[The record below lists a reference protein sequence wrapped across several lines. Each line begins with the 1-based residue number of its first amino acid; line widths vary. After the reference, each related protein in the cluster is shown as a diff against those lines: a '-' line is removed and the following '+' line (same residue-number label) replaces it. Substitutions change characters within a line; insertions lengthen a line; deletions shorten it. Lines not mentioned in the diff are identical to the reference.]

1 MVCKVKVGNYPNF
14 TQRVQWTHQGDGL
27 HVMKYDN
34 AVESY
39 EITGCD
45 NSSVSFFEHHDP
57 NPSQQAIVLT
67 DGKYQMY
74 NDPFWIN
81 QHGPYASTVNGITSV
96 KIQSPGGESLVN
108 GGKINATIDVPD
120 GKGPLGEGD
129 KHVMWNNWSK
139 YLKGNQD
146 NNLSDHCPGA
156 TWKAWK
162 HAKTANKP
170 SQALCQWKI
179 DENNMASLAASNE
192 THVKG
197 KYNTIINRVCNA
209 IKNDKPDFKTGRA
222 NNETCWD
229 LVNTQDFMKDYCFEE
244 NRMSDNPLC
253 SKSSLGDSYDILATE
268 YCVANPDKEFCKC
281 YNVVNYETVC
291 ANRPTSMGCAL
302 AKTKLDSIEE
312 KLGVKNATDSLPC
325 GTLCSGANNYLPP
338 GYKSGCDITY
348 NACIMSIDIGES
360 NAEVNA
366 ACNIDSTSGITDG
379 ETGGSDGSGGSGSVP
394 LSTTQTSD
402 LEKTVAEMKKQK
414 EEEDEEAKKTNK
426 KLLIGG
432 GGGVILSSISC
443 LMFLVIVV
451 VLLSKKGGG
460 GRRR

>member
-1 MVCKVKVGNYPNF
+1 MVCKVKMGSYPNF
-14 TQRVQWTHQGDGL
+14 TDGVQWTISGNGNHGME
-27 HVMKYDN
+27 HDN
-34 AVESY
+34 AVESW
-39 EITGCD
+39 EITGCE
-45 NSSVSFFEHHDP
+45 NSSVVFYEHGDH
-57 NPSQQAIVLT
+57 NQRQQAHVLT
-67 DGKYQMY
+67 NGKYQIY
-74 NDPFWIN
+74 NAAQWIN
-81 QHGPYASTVNGITSV
+81 SHGPYAGPLSGISAA
-96 KIQSPGGESLVN
+96 KIQSPGGESLTN
-108 GGKINATIDVPD
+108 GGKINAIIDIPD
-120 GKGPLGEGD
+120 GQGPRAQESSTVD
-129 KHVMWNNWSK
+129 NWDN
-139 YLKGNQD
+139 YLKPNQD
-146 NNLSDHCPGA
+146 HGLSEHCPGA
-156 TWKAWK
+156 TWKAWQ
-162 HAKTANKP
+162 HAKTADKP
-170 SQALCQWKI
+170 AKALCQWKI
-179 DENNMASLAASNE
+179 TENNMASLAASNE

-229 LVNTQDFMKDYCFEE
+229 LVSTQDFMKDYCFKE

-291 ANRPTSMGCAL
+291 ANRPTSVGCAL

-432 GGGVILSSISC
+432 GGGGILSSISC
-443 LMFLVIVV
+443 LI
-451 VLLSKKGGG
+451 
-460 GRRR
+460 

>member
-14 TQRVQWTHQGDGL
+14 TQRVQWAHQGDGL

-129 KHVMWNNWSK
+129 KHVMHANWIK

-162 HAKTANKP
+162 HAKTAGKP

-209 IKNDKPDFKTGRA
+209 IKNDAPNFKTGRG
-222 NNETCWD
+222 NKETCWD
-229 LVNTQDFMKDYCFEE
+229 LVNTQKFMKDYCFKG
-244 NRMSDNPLC
+244 NRMSTDSLC
-253 SKSSLGDSYDILATE
+253 TKSSLGDSYEILAKE
-268 YCVANPDKEFCKC
+268 YCENNPDKEFCGC
-281 YNVVNYETVC
+281 YNVMQPGLCEQSPNLPGCKTVKPIWDKITSSLDEGDIAQFEGMQPC
-291 ANRPTSMGCAL
+291 YASVCTGTGYKPTSWDVNCN
-302 AKTKLDSIEE
+302 KDISIC
-312 KLGVKNATDSLPC
+312 KADF
-325 GTLCSGANNYLPP
+325 
-338 GYKSGCDITY
+338 
-348 NACIMSIDIGES
+348 DIGGDLVGS
-360 NAEVNA
+360 N
-366 ACNIDSTSGITDG
+366 I
-379 ETGGSDGSGGSGSVP
+379 SVKQDCGN
-394 LSTTQTSD
+394 TTN
-402 LEKTVAEMKKQK
+402 E
-414 EEEDEEAKKTNK
+414 
-426 KLLIGG
+426 GG
-432 GGGVILSSISC
+432 GGG
-443 LMFLVIVV
+443 
-451 VLLSKKGGG
+451 GGG
-460 GRRR
+460 GGGDDDDEEKSLTEKLFKFEEDKDKKLTEKRSTKIFGTVSSVSSCFMCMTALVLFT

>member
-1 MVCKVKVGNYPNF
+1 MGSYPNF
-14 TQRVQWTHQGDGL
+14 TDGVQWTISGNGDHGME
-27 HVMKYDN
+27 HDN
-34 AVESY
+34 AVESW
-39 EITGCD
+39 EITGCE
-45 NSSVSFFEHHDP
+45 NSSVVFYEHGDH
-57 NPSQQAIVLT
+57 NQRQQAHVLT
-67 DGKYQMY
+67 NGKYQIY
-74 NDPFWIN
+74 NAAQWIN
-81 QHGPYASTVNGITSV
+81 SHGPYAGPLSGISAA
-96 KIQSPGGESLVN
+96 KIQSPGGESLTN
-108 GGKINATIDVPD
+108 GGKINAIIDIPD
-120 GKGPLGEGD
+120 GQGPRAQESSTVD
-129 KHVMWNNWSK
+129 NWDN
-139 YLKGNQD
+139 YLKPNQD
-146 NNLSDHCPGA
+146 HGLSEHCPGA
-156 TWKAWK
+156 TWKAWQ
-162 HAKTANKP
+162 HAKTADKP
-170 SQALCQWKI
+170 AKALCQWKI
-179 DENNMASLAASNE
+179 TENNMASLAASNE

-229 LVNTQDFMKDYCFEE
+229 LVSTQDFMKDYCFKE

-291 ANRPTSMGCAL
+291 ANRPTSVGCAL

-432 GGGVILSSISC
+432 GGGGILSSISC
-443 LMFLVIVV
+443 LILLVIIVMV
-451 VLLSKKGGG
+451 MSKKGGG

>member
-1 MVCKVKVGNYPNF
+1 MVCKVKMGSYPNF
-14 TQRVQWTHQGDGL
+14 TDGVQWTISGNGDHGMV
-27 HVMKYDN
+27 HNDS
-34 AVESY
+34 VESW
-39 EITGCD
+39 EITGCE
-45 NSSVSFFEHHDP
+45 NSSVVFYEHGDH
-57 NPSQQAIVLT
+57 NQRQQAHVLT
-67 DGKYQMY
+67 NGKYQRY
-74 NDPFWIN
+74 NSRDWIGA
-81 QHGPYASTVNGITSV
+81 HGPYASPLSGISSA
-96 KIQSPGGESLVN
+96 KIQSPGNESLVE
-108 GGKINATIDVPD
+108 GGRINATIDIPD
-120 GKGPLGEGD
+120 GQGPRAQESSTVD
-129 KHVMWNNWSK
+129 NWDN
-139 YLKGNQD
+139 YLKPNQD
-146 NNLSDHCPGA
+146 HGLSEHCPGA
-156 TWKAWK
+156 TWKAWQ
-162 HAKTANKP
+162 HAKTADKP
-170 SQALCQWKI
+170 AKALCQWKI
-179 DENNMASLAASNE
+179 TENNMASLAASNE

-229 LVNTQDFMKDYCFEE
+229 LVSTQDFMKDYCFKE

-291 ANRPTSMGCAL
+291 ANRPTSVGCAL

-432 GGGVILSSISC
+432 GGGGILSSISC
-443 LMFLVIVV
+443 LILLVIIVMV
-451 VLLSKKGGG
+451 MSKKGGG

>member
-1 MVCKVKVGNYPNF
+1 MVCKVKMGSYPNF
-14 TQRVQWTHQGDGL
+14 TDGVQWTISGNGDHGME
-27 HVMKYDN
+27 HDN
-34 AVESY
+34 AVESW
-39 EITGCD
+39 EITGCE
-45 NSSVSFFEHHDP
+45 NSSVVFYEHGDH
-57 NPSQQAIVLT
+57 NQRQQAHVLT
-67 DGKYQMY
+67 NGKYQIY
-74 NDPFWIN
+74 NAAQWIN
-81 QHGPYASTVNGITSV
+81 SHGPYAGPLSGISAA
-96 KIQSPGGESLVN
+96 KIQSPGGESLTN
-108 GGKINATIDVPD
+108 GGKINAIIDIPD
-120 GKGPLGEGD
+120 GQGPRAQESSTVD
-129 KHVMWNNWSK
+129 NWDN
-139 YLKGNQD
+139 YLKPNQD
-146 NNLSDHCPGA
+146 HGLSEHCPGA
-156 TWKAWK
+156 TWKAWQ
-162 HAKTANKP
+162 HAKTADKP
-170 SQALCQWKI
+170 AKALCQWKI
-179 DENNMASLAASNE
+179 TENNMASLAASNE

-229 LVNTQDFMKDYCFEE
+229 LVSTQDFMKDYCFKE

-291 ANRPTSMGCAL
+291 ANRPTSVGCAL

-432 GGGVILSSISC
+432 GGGGILSSISC
-443 LMFLVIVV
+443 LILLVIIVMV
-451 VLLSKKGGG
+451 MSKKGGG